1 MKIVCLVS
9 QANGVIHKVELDQKA
24 NGQECLDTVFQRLQI
39 IEVDY
44 FGLEYRGSK
53 GEQLW
58 LNMRNRIDQQA
69 PGPSPYSLSLKV
81 KFFVPP
87 HSLLQEATRHQFC
100 LQLKQDIIHRRL
112 HVPDQETLITIC
124 ALIMQSE
131 TGDASNPSDLLGSE
145 GKGADLYTCLVQ
157 NLTETPA
164 ALAKEI
170 ATEHRT
176 LAGMKRSSADYKMLQ
191 VVSELPQYGMVF
203 HEAKNCD
210 GQNIQIGV
218 GPRGLEIFDENFVM
232 MEKINFQMMQL
243 ATLASRC
250 VFVQLN
256 KLNYLPSSYEEGSTV
271 GFKLVSQKAAKAL
284 YRRMTETHSFYR
296 CDTVRSI
303 VSTQFCRDLK
313 GTLVSLFNENTSL
326 GKSYIF
332 DIKRTSREVH
342 DHVRRKLYM
351 MSQQLN
357 DDGKS
362 TDECLTEDKTDEDKD
377 EAGEKVECLK
387 QELHTLRVSF
397 TCRVCMDAPIST
409 VLCPCGHLVC
419 CRMCAEHIK
428 VCPLCRNEIQQIQK
442 VYLPLPELEGNK
454 TDYSQQ
460 QQQ

>member
-1 MKIVCLVS
+1 MKFLCLVS
-9 QANGVIHKVELDQKA
+9 QANGIVHKVELDQKA
-24 NGQECLDTVFQRLQI
+24 NGQECLDVVFQRLQI
-39 IEVDY
+39 LEVDY

-58 LNMRNRIDQQA
+58 LNMRNRIDQQIS
-69 PGPSPYSLSLKV
+69 GPPPYSLLLKV

-100 LQLKQDIIHRRL
+100 LQIKQDIVHQIL
-112 HVPDQETLITIC
+112 HVPDKDVLVTIF
-124 ALIMQSE
+124 ALIAQSE
-131 TGDASNPSDLLGSE
+131 IGDASNPAELLVD
-145 GKGADLYTCLVQ
+145 GASAYPYTSLVQ
-157 NLTETPA
+157 NLTDNVA
-164 ALAKEI
+164 DLAEQI
-170 ATEHRT
+170 SHEH
-176 LAGMKRSSADYKMLQ
+176 LKLEGMKCSSAEYKILQ
-191 VVSELPQYGMVF
+191 VVSKLPHYGMVF
-203 HEAKNCD
+203 HEGKNCE

-218 GPRGLEIFDENFVM
+218 GPKGLEIFDENFVTI
-232 MEKINFQMMQL
+232 ENINFHMMQL

-256 KLNYLPSSYEEGSTV
+256 KPNSTSCEEGSTI

-284 YRRMTETHSFYR
+284 YRCMTETHSFYR

-351 MSQQLN
+351 MSQELN
-357 DDGKS
+357 DDRNS
-362 TDECLTEDKTDEDKD
+362 MTESLADEKAQMNKD
-377 EAGEKVECLK
+377 EAEEVECLK

-419 CRMCAEHIK
+419 CKMCAGHVK
-428 VCPLCRNEIQQIQK
+428 ACPLCREEIKQIQK
-442 VYLPLPELEGNK
+442 VYLPLPDIERHK
-454 TDYSQQ
+454 
-460 QQQ
+460 